1 MRLDESAMSPRR
13 TSAQI
18 RARCASWLWF
28 ASRLASMIL
37 SHCKRYWDGR
47 EFIDELMT
55 QDAGLPF

>member
-1 MRLDESAMSPRR
+1 
-13 TSAQI
+13 
-18 RARCASWLWF
+18 
-28 ASRLASMIL
+28 MIL